1 MRNIISITLLMLF
14 IILPLSCKKSEKVEE
29 IVKLYVDRQDSTL
42 IFEIDSTLL
51 SEDIEKGYLSIG
63 DMAPFNTYTLI
74 GSMSYKRDY
83 NIDIFMLPSP
93 DSACIVMSEMF
104 NRDDKGNSLWRMV
117 DSKNIYFPI
126 GAEIG
131 WPGSVVRNDVVD
143 YSLIALMPED
153 KDWVDTEVYDNLL
166 GVWQLNI
173 DEKTIKSIS
182 PKNVSCINE
191 SYGVH

>member
-83 NIDIFMLPSP
+83 NIDIFMLPSE
-93 DSACIVMSEMF
+93 SRYGFATLASFC
-104 NRDDKGNSLWRMV
+104 
-117 DSKNIYFPI
+117 
-126 GAEIG
+126 
-131 WPGSVVRNDVVD
+131 
-143 YSLIALMPED
+143 
-153 KDWVDTEVYDNLL
+153 
-166 GVWQLNI
+166 
-173 DEKTIKSIS
+173 
-182 PKNVSCINE
+182 VSRFRT
-191 SYGVH
+191 S